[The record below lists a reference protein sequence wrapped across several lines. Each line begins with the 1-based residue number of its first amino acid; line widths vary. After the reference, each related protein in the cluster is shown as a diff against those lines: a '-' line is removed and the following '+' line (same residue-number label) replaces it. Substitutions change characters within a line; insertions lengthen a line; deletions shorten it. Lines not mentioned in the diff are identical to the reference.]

1 MDESTR
7 GVEVWC
13 SGEDWCPITST
24 ATLIGKSGTPSSSI
38 DCSRTDRSGS
48 TRSRRRST
56 ASRARSSRRAGRPR
70 GEAARE
76 PRDRRRKA
84 RRVEYSLTELGESLE
99 PVIVEMRDWGAN
111 TSWQRLTRIVRS
123 REPVVRTGSSRV
135 TPRLEFR
142 QAGLD
147 LVASVLQPL
156 GENEALAEFLEAL
169 VDGVSRLLCGEC
181 LRAYADVWVSVNTPG
196 NQRVARRG
204 CPRAVTNLWSQ
215 ASAFGNRSSL
225 REYTCCLASANDIC
239 ESTRSCSS
247 SCCNA

>member
-24 ATLIGKSGTPSSSI
+24 ATLIGKKWHTVIIHRLLENGPLGFNALEEEVDGISSKVLS
-38 DCSRTDRSGS
+38 D
-48 TRSRRRST
+48 
-56 ASRARSSRRAGRPR
+56 AGRPR

-76 PRDRRRKA
+76 PRDRQRKA
-84 RRVEYSLTELGESLE
+84 VRVEYSLTELGESLE

-135 TPRLEFR
+135 TPP
-142 QAGLD
+142 AG
-147 LVASVLQPL
+147 VPTGRPRSRRVGPPATRGKRGARRVPR
-156 GENEALAEFLEAL
+156 AL

-181 LRAYADVWVSVNTPG
+181 LRAYADVCGSVSIHPG
-196 NQRVARRG
+196 
-204 CPRAVTNLWSQ
+204 TNGSLVEAALGPSRTLTV
-215 ASAFGNRSSL
+215 SGVRL
-225 REYTCCLASANDIC
+225 REQIVIERIHVLSGVRERYLRVD
-239 ESTRSCSS
+239 EVVFLELL
-247 SCCNA
+247 